1 MKKLVAVLL
10 AGVLA
15 LGAFAGCGGEKSS
28 VESIKKSG

>member
-15 LGAFAGCGGEKSS
+15 LGAFAGCGGGKVIGRSY
-28 VESIKKSG
+28 